1 MSHIETRSRT
11 WKAANGSGDPSASD
25 GPWVD
30 THGHIQLGDIPA
42 DEVLATG
49 MHNVAWLVAPGVDVE
64 SSRASIDLA
73 RRVPDRV
80 KSSAGLHPHDAA
92 LWRLVAD
99 DIAELAERADAIGET
114 GLDFYRNL
122 APRGD
127 QIDSFREHI
136 ALARCFDKPL
146 IVHCRD
152 AFADIHAILADSDP
166 GPWVVLHCW
175 TGGPRWTKRFLE
187 LGVTFSFAGPVAF
200 ETGDTVRRGAALVPP
215 ERCLVET
222 DTPYLSPPPHRGEHN
237 LPERVAYVGA
247 ALAGVWGIDT
257 SEVAR
262 TTSVNAARVFR
273 HG

>member
-1 MSHIETRSRT
+1 MAPAETRSRS
-11 WKAANGSGDPSASD
+11 WKASNESNDPFD
-25 GPWVD
+25 GELGWVD
-30 THGHIQLGDIPA
+30 THGHIQIA
-42 DEVLATG
+42 DLSPDDLLATG
-49 MHNVAWLVAPGVDVE
+49 SRNVDWLVAPGIDVA
-64 SSRASIDLA
+64 SSRQSIELA
-73 RRVPDRV
+73 RRFPLRV

-92 LWRLVAD
+92 MWPSVAG
-99 DIAELAERADAIGET
+99 DIRTLAAEAHAVGET

-122 APRGD
+122 APREA
-127 QIDSFREHI
+127 QIEAFRDHVD
-136 ALARCFDKPL
+136 LARSLAKPL

-152 AFADIHAILADSDP
+152 AFADVHGILAESDP

-175 TGGPRWTKRFLE
+175 TGGPRWAKRFLE

-200 ETGDTVRRGAALVPP
+200 ETGDTVRRGAAVVPP

-247 ALAGVWGIDT
+247 ALARVWGVDVAD
-257 SEVAR
+257 VAR
-262 TTSVNAARVFR
+262 VTSDNAARVFG